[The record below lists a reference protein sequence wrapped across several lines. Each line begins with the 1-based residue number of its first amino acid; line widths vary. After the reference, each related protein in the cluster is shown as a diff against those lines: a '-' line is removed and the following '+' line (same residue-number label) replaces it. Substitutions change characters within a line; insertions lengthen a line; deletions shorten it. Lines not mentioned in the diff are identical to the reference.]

1 MRVVFDTNIVV
12 SGILSAKGA
21 SRALLDFARHG
32 QIELISSLTLLDEM
46 EDVLGRFM
54 PRAAAIEIRDA
65 VQEFA
70 SLVDPVNVPTV
81 TRDPDDDHV
90 LAAALDGRAAYVITR
105 DRDLLDLERYEG
117 IEILQPAPAL
127 AAIRDDISG
136 GDATR

>member
-12 SGILSAKGA
+12 SGILSATGA

-32 QIELISSLTLLDEM
+32 QIELVSSLTLLDEL

-54 PRAAAIEIRDA
+54 PRAAATEVRDA

-70 SLVDPVNVPTV
+70 LLVDPVNVPTV

-90 LAAALDGRAAYVITR
+90 PAAALGGRAAYVITR

-117 IEILQPAPAL
+117 IEILRPAPAL